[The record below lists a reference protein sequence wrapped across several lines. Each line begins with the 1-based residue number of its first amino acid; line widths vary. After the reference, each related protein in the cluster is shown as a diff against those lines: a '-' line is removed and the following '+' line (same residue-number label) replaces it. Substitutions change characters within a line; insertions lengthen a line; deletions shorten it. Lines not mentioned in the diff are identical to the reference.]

1 MAGAIFDM
9 GYELWRNLW
18 VVGELGKCVE
28 NGGDERY
35 IGVFFSGTNVVDL
48 ARKSVLNDGIDGSA
62 MVVDVDP
69 VAHIAAIA
77 IDRDRLM
84 GKGAADGERDEFLGV
99 LTRPIVV

>member
-1 MAGAIFDM
+1 MAGTIFDV
-9 GYELWRNLW
+9 GYETRRNIRIA
-18 VVGELGKCVE
+18 GKLGKCIE
-28 NGGDERY
+28 DGGDEGY
-35 IGVFFSGTNVVDL
+35 VGVFFSGTNVVDL